1 MKLWPFYLFGA
12 GYLFVL
18 TPNSKSSCGYGSFH
32 PGTLCEH
39 QNRWIYGCSFPQNMV
54 ILCNINVTCRFWR
67 ILMSVGGMVSI
78 WLLSITITVLLLWWL
93 WWVPLSFL
101 CWWWGEVRFMIHQ
114 MEKNKKKTNSG
125 SKLYFV
131 SSRNPRLQRPGT
143 TWATESL
150 QARHHPAQSSPWKE
164 ITMTRHDSHVQP
176 WIILSQPHLAL
187 ATIQIQV
194 KLPAN
199 LLDSWT
205 FCSISTCPHI
215 LQSPST
221 SSFTH
226 HVLISHIYQVSIVI
240 VVSPTTRNKGGSLK
254 PPSPNRFQ
262 APTELLPRL
271 LEAPPEALLRCDSVE
286 SRCSRDSRDTAM
298 LEMAR
303 RRSSTSER
311 RRRRDKGFLWL
322 HRFWMVLD
330 GFGTLEVGGR
340 VFGNLGSWT
349 IDDDVMY
356 RDVIIWDGIRF

>member
-1 MKLWPFYLFGA
+1 MMSA
-12 GYLFVL
+12 
-18 TPNSKSSCGYGSFH
+18 T
-32 PGTLCEH
+32 
-39 QNRWIYGCSFPQNMV
+39 V
-54 ILCNINVTCRFWR
+54 ILMLMMRRSR
-67 ILMSVGGMVSI
+67 IHQ
-78 WLLSITITVLLLWWL
+78 
-93 WWVPLSFL
+93 
-101 CWWWGEVRFMIHQ
+101 IHQ
-114 MEKNKKKTNSG
+114 MEKKKRTQEASFTLSHQEIRASNVQVPPG
-125 SKLYFV
+125 RPNLSKLGII
-131 SSRNPRLQRPGT
+131 RLSQVLGKR
-143 TWATESL
+143 
-150 QARHHPAQSSPWKE
+150 SPWHA
-164 ITMTRHDSHVQP
+164 MTHMCNHESF
-176 WIILSQPHLAL
+176 WANHLAL
-187 ATIQIQV
+187 PTIQIQV

-322 HRFWMVLD
+322 HWFWMVLARWRLGEEFLGILD
-330 GFGTLEVGGR
+330 HERLMMTWCIVMWSFEMGSDFSGWCTSVTIFLGFSGR
-340 VFGNLGSWT
+340 ASFS
-349 IDDDVMY
+349 
-356 RDVIIWDGIRF
+356 